1 MDIKK
6 ATIAFGLMAAV
17 YASAAISYT
26 PVTEGAT
33 DAAKKLYNFLA
44 VNYGVKTVSGIM
56 TGEVNSSEF
65 KKLADVDSFYIR
77 TGKYPA
83 LVGFDYLFA
92 TGKEASKEW
101 NKDYTRMA
109 VNSAKDLWNKGGI
122 PAFTWHWKDPSK
134 AEEAFYATAG
144 SAGKDEFGNQK
155 PFTTYDFTQGFS
167 NPNCTSNCTWNKESN
182 VYKQLVADIDVIADY
197 FLELQTAGV
206 AAIFRPLH
214 EASGGWFWWGLR
226 SGAAFQA
233 LYNLVYEEMVN
244 NKGVKNLV
252 WVWNPE
258 YAKDTDWNPG
268 KNYDVISL
276 DIYEAWDYS
285 TKYTAAYG
293 ELKTNYGTDKMF
305 AVSENGAIPDLSVM
319 KEKNSVWSWWMP
331 WYQTWS
337 GKFLDQTVN
346 AVWKANMESSC
357 TISLE
362 DMPGWDKYT
371 ISENPVASCEV
382 GYALADLDT
391 ARPVEVVFPGDTATN
406 AWLRVGLTMP
416 SGIKPDTASKGNI
429 VIAEGSVPDLSS
441 TKKITMKVFNGNKMS
456 GIWFTIAFLSG
467 APDWAWAQ
475 PDGCWV
481 NAGDSTT
488 CTFDLSTTTKDG
500 AVLSGSAYTSF
511 MSNINKFYIEIFAQ
525 SFAGSVFFDD
535 ITTDGNVVIND
546 FSQKKTYQVEQA
558 ANMPIVEIVG
568 TGSTNTA
575 IGAGQLPA
583 VASLTLQGNSLSF
596 TTTRSGNVSLDV
608 FDLQGNRVTSLY
620 KGALSAGTHQFS
632 LSGMARGSYLV
643 RAKGA
648 GLSATKRIVIK

>member
-44 VNYGVKTVSGIM
+44 VNYGVKTISGIM

-65 KKLADVDSFYIR
+65 KKLADVDSFYVR

-83 LVGFDYLFA
+83 LVGFDFLFA
-92 TGKEASKEW
+92 TGKEADKDW
-101 NKDYTRMA
+101 NKQYTQMA
-109 VNSAKDLWNKGGI
+109 LSSAKDLWNKGGI

-134 AEEAFYATAG
+134 TVEAFYTTPET
-144 SAGKDEFGNQK
+144 AGKDKDGKQN
-155 PFTTYDFTQGFS
+155 PHTTYDFTKGFKGGTHEWDTNS
-167 NPNCTSNCTWNKESN
+167 ET
-182 VYKQLVADIDVIADY
+182 YKQLVADIDVIADY
-197 FLELQTAGV
+197 FLELQNDGV
-206 AAIFRPLH
+206 AAIFRPIH

-226 SGAAFQA
+226 TGTDFQA
-233 LYNLVYEEMVN
+233 LYNLIYNEMVN
-244 NKGVKNLV
+244 VKGVKNLI

-268 KNYDVISL
+268 SSYYDVISL

-285 TKYTAAYG
+285 TKYTAAYK
-293 ELKTNYGTDKMF
+293 ELSTNYGTDKLL
-305 AVSENGAIPDLSVM
+305 AVSENGAIPDISVM
-319 KEKNSVWSWWMP
+319 ATNNSKWSWWMP
-331 WYQTWS
+331 WYQTWN
-337 GKFLDQTVN
+337 GKFLDQTVSS
-346 AVWKANMESSC
+346 VWKANMDSPC

-362 DMPGWDKYT
+362 DMPGWNTYT
-371 ISENPVASCEV
+371 ISENAVAPCEV

-429 VIAEGSVPDLSS
+429 VIAEGNVPDLSS
-441 TKKITMKVFNGNKMS
+441 AKKITLKVFNGNKMS

-546 FSQKKTYQVEQA
+546 FSQKKAYQVEQA

-583 VASLTLQGNSLSF
+583 VASLTLQGSSLSF
-596 TTTRSGNVSLDV
+596 TTARSGNVSLDV
-608 FDLQGNRVTSLY
+608 FDLQGNRVASLY